1 MSQHRRPS
9 FVLDLADLRRRLAA
23 SLVAPCVALAAGAV
37 LAPDAAAQ
45 AGLLGAS
52 QRHASARLAAPATA
66 ASPALESAAAAQ
78 DVAAEQAFGAAV
90 RAERRAAAARRL
102 TAALERPTLEGL
114 LAAGE
119 SAVREIGGGTT
130 ARLVERQLNAARAA
144 ALSNRERAADE
155 LAARLE
161 RLASDLVF
169 EPVLEA
175 PVPPG
180 FPTPTPVHEIVLE
193 RYPTYRMATAPMQNG
208 DNRAF
213 WTLFQHIESNGIP
226 MTAPVETTFDETRER
241 PRAATMAFLYDVES
255 RGEVGAAGSVDV
267 VDAQP
272 MLVVSLGLRGNETR
286 ERVEAA
292 RAQLLRW
299 IEERGDL
306 VPAGNLRTMGFNSP
320 MVLGNRRYF
329 QVQIPVQRVPPLAT
343 GERPLAPTGSSAA
356 RAH

>member
-1 MSQHRRPS
+1 MTSSTCPA
-9 FVLDLADLRRRLAA
+9 VTLALSSLRRGL
-23 SLVAPCVALAAGAV
+23 LTPLVALAAGAA

-45 AGLLGAS
+45 AGLLGAT
-52 QRHASARLAAPATA
+52 QRQALARHTEAPA
-66 ASPALESAAAAQ
+66 PAPAVD
-78 DVAAEQAFGAAV
+78 DVAASAFAAAV
-90 RAERRAAAARRL
+90 RAERRATAALRIRG
-102 TAALERPTLEGL
+102 ALERPTLEGL

-119 SAVREIGGGTT
+119 AAVRDIGGGTT

-144 ALSNRERAADE
+144 ALTSRERATDE

-161 RLASDLVF
+161 RLADDLVF

-180 FPTPTPVHEIVLE
+180 FPVPTPVHEIVLE
-193 RYPTYRMATAPMQNG
+193 SYPTYRMATAPMERG

-226 MTAPVETTFDETRER
+226 MTAPVETTFDETREQ

-255 RGEVGAAGSVDV
+255 RGEVGAAGAVDV

-286 ERVEAA
+286 ERVESA

-299 IEERGDL
+299 IEAQGDL

-320 MVLGNRRYF
+320 MVRGARRYF
-329 QVQIPVQRVPPLAT
+329 QVQIPVQRVAPPAT
-343 GERPLAPTGSSAA
+343 GERPLAPAGSAGA
-356 RAH
+356 KAH